1 MSLIDPENR
10 LEIIGGGKFG
20 LLILC
25 DHASNML
32 PQGYGRLE
40 LAAAEFERH
49 IAYDIGVRDLTLA
62 LAAKL
67 DCPAILSRYSRRL
80 IDPTGAPAIRS

>member
-32 PQGYGRLE
+32 PQGYGRLG

-49 IAYDIGVRDLTLA
+49 IAYDT
-62 LAAKL
+62 
-67 DCPAILSRYSRRL
+67 
-80 IDPTGAPAIRS
+80 